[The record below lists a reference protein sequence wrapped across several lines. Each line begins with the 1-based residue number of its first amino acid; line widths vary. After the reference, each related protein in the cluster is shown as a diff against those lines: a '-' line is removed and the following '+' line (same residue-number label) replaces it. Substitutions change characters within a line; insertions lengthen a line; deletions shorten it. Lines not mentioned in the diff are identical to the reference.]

1 MLIEMKEAVL
11 ELLVFSWP
19 MLVISV
25 IIAITLRL
33 AFLIHKKEKLI
44 LHKELFKLFFI
55 VYILC
60 LFHAVTFQDVSF
72 GGINYTPFKEIFRY
86 DIGTNLFYRNI
97 LGNVLLFLPYGFFIG
112 MYVKVQKPSLVVALS
127 AVASL
132 AIELTQLI
140 IGRVFDV
147 DDIILNIIGAV
158 VGFLLYRLLDKIHD
172 KIPNVL
178 KKDWVLNILSLC
190 LIGGL
195 VCFLIR

>member
-11 ELLVFSWP
+11 ELLGFSWP
-19 MLVISV
+19 MLVISI
-25 IIAITLRL
+25 IIAITLRM
-33 AFLIHKKEKLI
+33 AFLIQVKEKII

-55 VYILC
+55 IYILC
-60 LFHAVTFQDVSF
+60 LFHAVTFQDISF

-112 MYVKVQKPSLVVALS
+112 MYIKIEKPALVISLS

-158 VGFLLYRLLDKIHD
+158 IGFLLYRLLDKIHD
-172 KIPNVL
+172 KIPVLL
-178 KKDWVLNILSLC
+178 KKDWILNILSLG
-190 LIGGL
+190 LIGGFIW
-195 VCFLIR
+195 FLIQ